1 MTEANGEPPLEFE
14 GEGPFGE
21 VGDGG
26 DELRGHGGFG
36 KMEPTKAG
44 EYPRVEYVWFGED
57 IQVYVCAE
65 AIGVGDRVVLAR
77 DAYL

>member
-1 MTEANGEPPLEFE
+1 MTEANGEPPPGIVE

-26 DELRGHGGFG
+26 DELRGHGSFG

-44 EYPRVEYVWFGED
+44 EYPRVEYV
-57 IQVYVCAE
+57 
-65 AIGVGDRVVLAR
+65 
-77 DAYL
+77 

>member
-1 MTEANGEPPLEFE
+1 MGRADDVERLHGRVVDLLSGVRGDGGERRAPLGIVE
-14 GEGPFGE
+14 GKGPFGK

-44 EYPRVEYVWFGED
+44 EYPRVEDV
-57 IQVYVCAE
+57 
-65 AIGVGDRVVLAR
+65 
-77 DAYL
+77 